1 MKHKDKKVWLVD
13 HPTSQYEEDVKDM
26 AARAMVRIVDS
37 KYSGSVDPD
46 KLHPSMPELTKKKPR
61 QLKKEQAEAK
71 AGNAGVSI
79 A

>member
-13 HPTSQYEEDVKDM
+13 HPTSQYEEDVKEV

-37 KYSGSVDPD
+37 KYKSSVDPA
-46 KLHPSMPELTKKKPR
+46 KIHSSMPELTKKKAK

-71 AGNAGVSI
+71 VEKAGVSI